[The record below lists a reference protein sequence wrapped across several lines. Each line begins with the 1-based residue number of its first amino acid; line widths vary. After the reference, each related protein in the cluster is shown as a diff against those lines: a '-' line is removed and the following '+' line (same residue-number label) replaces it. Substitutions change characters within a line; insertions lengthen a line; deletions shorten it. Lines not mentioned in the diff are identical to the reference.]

1 VSSKYTKIKLHT
13 ITDRTAEAIPRLWV
27 GMYHGAHRREYV
39 MVDFL
44 RTSSILKQVDK
55 KIKVLLSDFII
66 YFPAVRTGYLEQLLF

>member
-1 VSSKYTKIKLHT
+1 
-13 ITDRTAEAIPRLWV
+13 
-27 GMYHGAHRREYV
+27 

-66 YFPAVRTGYLEQLLF
+66 YFPACSNSIIRTIAVLVSS